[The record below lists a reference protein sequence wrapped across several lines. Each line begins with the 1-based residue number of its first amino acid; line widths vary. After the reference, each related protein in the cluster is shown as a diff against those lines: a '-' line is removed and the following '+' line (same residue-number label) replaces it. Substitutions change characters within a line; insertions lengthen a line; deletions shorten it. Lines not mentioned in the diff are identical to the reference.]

1 MSLCPNKSSREWK
14 DLSAG
19 LTEKLAGKSAK
30 EIDAVA
36 HVAFILKGDGT
47 IPAIDE
53 AVVLLTKNGKKQFTE
68 TVKTASKAFK
78 LGAEEARKEAF
89 LAGQMRQGRDMAPKI
104 RALEERLAEGK
115 ITEAEYKERI
125 KELEYEGRFKEAEAK
140 LAAEIEGK
148 KAGRKEGVKEQT
160 AFQKEF
166 AKRISDFIKASEK
179 LRGVLSPKQVES
191 VVRKAA
197 SVGTSDKALS
207 KFTQYFEKI
216 VSNANYDKD
225 LSTGVSL
232 QKKLV
237 KPFAEAAA
245 LVKRMKN
252 LPLEYLS
259 AENLTKFNELASAYV
274 ASTLAPTSTN
284 YRAFDVAAT
293 EKLFKPIE
301 DAVNDAITADVE
313 AAYGVLGLTNEEALV
328 LDEFMSSEDMDM
340 FVKNLAEAKKKAL
353 RTNLEKVADYSLLG
367 LKEKLDSG
375 SEEVTVNSI
384 DEVPKQYRD
393 SVVVNS
399 ASEATVGKK
408 IIGLPIGK
416 ETKVP
421 LGKVSYTYTIPGQE
435 SIRLQEEYG
444 KDFVEKLRRISEVNP
459 ATITDNNQ
467 LAELIKTVDN
477 VIVNNS
483 NANVGNVLAI
493 VQAIENSKNLVKATN
508 PVIKFIAG
516 NFAKLYYDTPIVL
529 QRIFGST
536 GVEASVIRLTEMDAV
551 VLASTS
557 SEKDVLGLVEKYKAF
572 RKKIKLDNSA
582 EADVTMGVYADL
594 INVKKGSE
602 DDDFLNNKAQLEQ
615 SIDESNKSTDPED
628 KYIGGLLKFLYDSS
642 VKESNTLAD
651 FKKRYSEMHPKEVE
665 AVTWMGDNAW
675 KEKKYANEFKR
686 HAEEDLN
693 ETFDADERENYYPRS
708 YKRVKKGG
716 EEFDI
721 TENIFTNVTLKPKE
735 TGRSKERK
743 LINTLPKNK
752 VVDYRFEYNTFKTLQ
767 EQLFTSRSHLA
778 AKTFHYMSRN
788 DAEMEKAFGGNDN
801 QATFVNTYRNQYQ
814 LFRYGKTITD
824 NVFKST
830 FFAASRIA
838 KDLGSSIVLGS
849 SGQVLK
855 QATPLVL
862 AMVKNIKYTSQVLA
876 NNVSP
881 NIELFNLAPVGAAGI
896 QMGAAGRSE
905 GVEALMYSKTQRGAK
920 KVVSKITD
928 FTAKIRELSLTPL
941 TNTDVY
947 IRKKT
952 FAAYYLQYM
961 NEVAKVKTSAKDLE
975 TEHKRM
981 NEDRR
986 MALAYAQQSIDKT
999 QATTVKELQ
1008 SELKRND
1015 NGNFVSELAKN
1026 IVLPFNNFS
1035 SNTKARTIDDMQK
1048 IIYGNKLQKSEAAL
1062 DLTGSI
1068 LEMAS
1073 FQAVNIY
1080 IIAGIYRFGIKEV
1093 LEKAFDIEDDEEFYD
1108 TMSNSFKKF
1117 YTGVIKDFITGGL
1130 GTGTEE
1136 SGIKVLNRAAYMIAK
1151 LSGNA
1156 GDKSLAEW
1164 LSGEPTFQPTY
1175 KPKTDDGY
1183 SFLDFIGAY
1192 AIPIETIEKSAEDI
1206 SAAVSGTAMAPK
1218 SFELRKTKKRGE
1230 VYNLNITT
1238 NEVDLTEE
1246 QRRFFLFMGIAN
1258 GISGLT
1264 GLQDA
1269 EIIRA
1274 GERLKANIKKEE
1286 RKIQYPMRKSAP
1298 KIKGGI
1304 KTPKAGTGGL
1314 KTGR

>member
-1 MSLCPNKSSREWK
+1 MSLCPNKSSKEWK

-36 HVAFILKGDGT
+36 HVAYILKGDGS
-47 IPAIDE
+47 IPAVDE

-104 RALEERLAEGK
+104 RALEEKLAEGK

-148 KAGRKEGVKEQT
+148 KTGRKEGVKEQT

-166 AKRISDFIKASEK
+166 SKRISDFIKTSEK

-197 SVGTSDKALS
+197 SVGTSDKAMM
-207 KFTQYFEKI
+207 KFTQYFEKV

-225 LSTGVSL
+225 LSTGISL

-259 AENLTKFNELASAYV
+259 AEDLTKFNELASSYV
-274 ASTLAPTSTN
+274 ASTVAPTSSG

-313 AAYGVLGLTNEEALV
+313 AAYGVIGLTNEEALV

-340 FVKNLAEAKKKAL
+340 FLKNLAEAKKKAL

-399 ASEATVGKK
+399 AGEATVGKK

-493 VQAIENSKNLVKATN
+493 VLATENTPKLEKATN
-508 PVIKFIAG
+508 PVTKFLVGAIAK
-516 NFAKLYYDTPIVL
+516 FYYDTPIVL
-529 QRIFGST
+529 QRMFGNT
-536 GVEASVIRLTEMDAV
+536 TIEAAIRRLTGLDAV
-551 VLASTS
+551 ITASTDA
-557 SEKDVLGLVEKYKAF
+557 ERIVIDKVKEYQKF
-572 RKKIKLDNSA
+572 RKEIGLDNSA
-582 EADVTMGVYADL
+582 ETDITVGVYADL
-594 INVKKGSE
+594 INVKNGSE
-602 DDDFLNNKAQLEQ
+602 DADFLNNKAQLEQ
-615 SIDESNKSTDPED
+615 SIDAYNSSSDPED
-628 KYIGGLLKFLYDSS
+628 QYIGKLLQFLYDSS

-651 FKKRYSEMHPKEVE
+651 FKKNYSFMHPKEVKAAE
-665 AVTWMGDNAW
+665 WVNKNIW
-675 KEKKYANEFKR
+675 KENEAEFKR

-693 ETFDADERENYYPRS
+693 ETFDAAERENYQPRR
-708 YKRVKKGG
+708 YKRVSK
-716 EEFDI
+716 ESEQFDPNE
-721 TENIFTNVTLKPKE
+721 TIFKNSSLKPKE

-743 LINTLPKNK
+743 LINTIPDNK
-752 VVDYRFEYNTFKTLQ
+752 AVEYRFEFNTFKTYQ
-767 EQLFTSRSHLA
+767 EQLFTSKSHLG
-778 AKTFHYMSRN
+778 AKTFHYISKN
-788 DAEMEKAFGGNDN
+788 KDAMQKIFGGKANSDFF
-801 QATFVNTYRNQYQ
+801 AESYKKQYEQ
-814 LFRYGKTITD
+814 MRYGKKQVD
-824 NVFKST
+824 ELFKSVIMSAT
-830 FFAASRIA
+830 RIL
-838 KDLGSSIVLGS
+838 KDLGSAIALGRPTQAIS
-849 SGQVLK
+849 
-855 QATPLVL
+855 QATPLAL
-862 AMVKNIKYTSQVLA
+862 AAVKNPKYMFEVISSKV
-876 NNVSP
+876 P
-881 NIELFNLAPVGAAGI
+881 NDIELFNLAPIGSRGI
-896 QMGAAGRSE
+896 EMGAAGRAE
-905 GVEALMYSKTQRGAK
+905 EAEALTYSKTQRGAK
-920 KVVSKITD
+920 KVLSTISDVTS
-928 FTAKIRELSLTPL
+928 KIRELSLTAL
-941 TNTDVY
+941 TKTDVY
-947 IRKKT
+947 VAKKS
-952 FAAYYLQYM
+952 FAGYYLKYM
-961 NEVAKVKTSAKDLE
+961 NDVAKIPTTAKDLE
-975 TEHKRM
+975 TEHQRM
-981 NEDRR
+981 NEDRQ
-986 MALAYAQQSIDKT
+986 MALSYAQQSVDKT
-999 QATTVKELQ
+999 QGVSTRILQ
-1008 SELKRND
+1008 SEFKKNQS
-1015 NGNFVSELAKN
+1015 GSSWGEIIKN
-1026 IVLPFNNFS
+1026 IIMPFNNFS
-1035 SNTKARTIDDMQK
+1035 SNTKARTIEDGAK
-1048 IIYGNKLQKSEAAL
+1048 IIYGNNAQKAEAAR
-1062 DLTGSI
+1062 DLAGTV
-1068 LEMAS
+1068 LETAAY
-1073 FQAVNIY
+1073 QAINVFLVS
-1080 IIAGIYRFGIKEV
+1080 GIYRFGIKEV
-1093 LEKAFDIEDDEEFYD
+1093 LKKAFDIEDDEEFYD
-1108 TMSNSFKKF
+1108 TMSGSFRKY
-1117 YTGVIKDFITGGL
+1117 YTYVLRDLTVSGVGPTVEAAGVY
-1130 GTGTEE
+1130 
-1136 SGIKVLNRAAYMIAK
+1136 VLNRIAYLFSEDAFSDTGK
-1151 LSGNA
+1151 
-1156 GDKSLAEW
+1156 DFFEW
-1164 LSGEPTFQPTY
+1164 LKDEPTFQPSY
-1175 KPKTDDGY
+1175 KPKNTSEFAFYDGLGVY
-1183 SFLDFIGAY
+1183 GIPFETFQKSISDASY
-1192 AIPIETIEKSAEDI
+1192 AIKGKAEIPTFMGKSKEIE
-1206 SAAVSGTAMAPK
+1206 
-1218 SFELRKTKKRGE
+1218 LTK
-1230 VYNLNITT
+1230 
-1238 NEVDLTEE
+1238 E
-1246 QRRFFLFMGIAN
+1246 QQRFFLFMGIAN
-1258 GISGLT
+1258 GISALSGF
-1264 GLQDA
+1264 QDA
-1269 EIIRA
+1269 DIMRA
-1274 GERLKANIKKEE
+1274 GERLKSNIKRGE
-1286 RKIQYPMRKSAP
+1286 RIRQFPQKRSAP

>member
-1 MSLCPNKSSREWK
+1 MSLCPNKSSKEWK

-19 LTEKLAGKSAK
+19 LTERLAGKSAK

-36 HVAFILKGDGT
+36 HVAYILKGDGS
-47 IPAIDE
+47 IPAVDE

-104 RALEERLAEGK
+104 RALEEKLAEGK

-166 AKRISDFIKASEK
+166 SKRISDFIKTSEK

-197 SVGTSDKALS
+197 SVGTSDKAMM
-207 KFTQYFEKI
+207 KFTQYFEKV

-225 LSTGVSL
+225 LSTGISL

-259 AENLTKFNELASAYV
+259 AEELTRFNELASAYV
-274 ASTLAPTSTN
+274 ASTVAPTSSG
-284 YRAFDVAAT
+284 YRAFDVSAT

-313 AAYGVLGLTNEEALV
+313 AAYGVIGLTNEEALV

-340 FVKNLAEAKKKAL
+340 FLKNLAEAKKKTL

-367 LKEKLDSG
+367 LKEKLDAS
-375 SEEVTVNSI
+375 
-384 DEVPKQYRD
+384 
-393 SVVVNS
+393 S
-399 ASEATVGKK
+399 AE
-408 IIGLPIGK
+408 L
-416 ETKVP
+416 E
-421 LGKVSYTYTIPGQE
+421 Q
-435 SIRLQEEYG
+435 EYG

-459 ATITDNNQ
+459 ATIADNNQ

-483 NANVGNVLAI
+483 NANVGNALAI
-493 VQAIENSKNLVKATN
+493 VQASVNIKKLEIATSR
-508 PVIKFIAG
+508 VIKFVAG
-516 NFAKLYYDTPIVL
+516 GVAKFYYDTPIVL
-529 QRIFGST
+529 QRIFGNT
-536 GVEASVIRLTEMDAV
+536 EVESEVIRLTEKDAV
-551 VLASTS
+551 ILASTS
-557 SEKDVLGLVEKYKAF
+557 AEKDVLKLADDYKKF
-572 RKKIKLDNSA
+572 RKKIGLDNSA
-582 EADVTMGVYADL
+582 ETDITIGVYADL
-594 INVKKGSE
+594 INVKTGSE
-602 DDDFLNNKAQLEQ
+602 DYDFLNNKAQLEQ
-615 SIDESNKSTDPED
+615 SIEESIKGADPED
-628 KYIGGLLKFLYDSS
+628 KYIGELAKFIYDSS

-651 FKKRYSEMHPKEVE
+651 FKKKYSAMHSKEVKAAE
-665 AVTWMGDNAW
+665 WGTENIWN
-675 KEKKYANEFKR
+675 KYGSEFKA

-693 ETFDADERENYYPRS
+693 ETFDADGRKNYFPRS

-721 TENIFTNVTLKPKE
+721 NESIFINNTLKPKE

-788 DAEMEKAFGGNDN
+788 DAAMEKSFGGNEN
-801 QATFVNTYRNQYQ
+801 QATYVNTYKKQYD
-814 LFRYGKTITD
+814 LFRFGKKVTD
-824 NVFKST
+824 EVFKST
-830 FFAASRIA
+830 FFAATRIA
-838 KDLGSSIVLGS
+838 KDLGSSIVLGTPA
-849 SGQVLK
+849 QVVK

-862 AMVKNIKYTSQVLA
+862 AIVRNRKYTVEVLSS
-876 NNVSP
+876 NVSP
-881 NIELFNLAPVGAAGI
+881 NIKLFDLAPVGAAGI

-905 GVEALMYSKTQRGAK
+905 GVEALAYSKTKRGAK
-920 KVVSKITD
+920 KLISNITD
-928 FTAKIRELSLTPL
+928 ITGKIRELTLTPL

-947 IRKKT
+947 VRKKT
-952 FAAYYLQYM
+952 FAAYYLKYM
-961 NEVAKVKTSAKDLE
+961 NDVAKIKTSAKDLE
-975 TEHKRM
+975 TEHERI

-1008 SELKRND
+1008 SEFKRND
-1015 NGNFVSELAKN
+1015 NADFVRELVKN
-1026 IVLPFNNFS
+1026 WIFPFNNFS
-1035 SNTKARTIDDMQK
+1035 SNTKARTTDDMQK
-1048 IIYGNKLQKSEAAL
+1048 IIYGNDLQKSEAKK
-1062 DLTGSI
+1062 DLNGSI
-1068 LEMAS
+1068 LEMAAY
-1073 FQAVNIY
+1073 QAVNVFIV
-1080 IIAGIYRFGIKEV
+1080 AGIYRFGAKEI
-1093 LEKAFDIEDDEEFYD
+1093 LKNIFDIEDDEEFFE
-1108 TMSNSFKKF
+1108 SFSKSFKKW
-1117 YTGVIKDFITGGL
+1117 YTLVVKDFTTGGL

-1136 SGIKVLNRAAYMIAK
+1136 SGMKVLNRSTYFVLKAFGATEKDYFT
-1151 LSGNA
+1151 
-1156 GDKSLAEW
+1156 W
-1164 LSGEPTFQPTY
+1164 LKDEPTFQPTY
-1175 KPKTDDGY
+1175 KPPTDDGFG
-1183 SFLDFIGAY
+1183 FLDFIGAY
-1192 AIPIETIEKSAEDI
+1192 GIPFETIGASVEDI
-1206 SAAVSGTAMAPK
+1206 SAGVTGVAKATRTIETRK
-1218 SFELRKTKKRGE
+1218 SKVKQEG
-1230 VYNLNITT
+1230 YNLNITT
-1238 NEVDLTEE
+1238 NDVDLTKE

-1269 EIIRA
+1269 EIMRA
-1274 GERLKANIKKEE
+1274 GERLKSSIKREE
-1286 RKIQYPMRKSAP
+1286 RMRQYPKRRSSGGGA
-1298 KIKGGI
+1298 KGGI

>member
-1 MSLCPNKSSREWK
+1 MSLCPNKSSKEWK

-47 IPAIDE
+47 IPAVDE
-53 AVVLLTKNGKKQFTE
+53 AVVLLTKNGKKQFTQ

-104 RALEERLAEGK
+104 RALEEKLAEGK

-166 AKRISDFIKASEK
+166 AKRISDFIKTSEK

-225 LSTGVSL
+225 LSTGISL

-259 AENLTKFNELASAYV
+259 AEELTKFNELASAYV
-274 ASTLAPTSTN
+274 ASTVAPTSSG

-313 AAYGVLGLTNEEALV
+313 AAYGVIGLTNEEALV

-340 FVKNLAEAKKKAL
+340 FLKNLAEAKKKTL

-367 LKEKLDSG
+367 LKEKLDAS
-375 SEEVTVNSI
+375 
-384 DEVPKQYRD
+384 
-393 SVVVNS
+393 S
-399 ASEATVGKK
+399 AE
-408 IIGLPIGK
+408 L
-416 ETKVP
+416 E
-421 LGKVSYTYTIPGQE
+421 Q
-435 SIRLQEEYG
+435 EYG

-493 VQAIENSKNLVKATN
+493 VQAVDNTKKLVKATN
-508 PVIKFIAG
+508 PVTKFIVG
-516 NFAKLYYDTPIVL
+516 GIAKAYYDTPIIL
-529 QRIFGST
+529 QRIFGNTVIES
-536 GVEASVIRLTEMDAV
+536 SVIRLTEMDAV
-551 VLASTS
+551 VTASTS
-557 SEKDVLGLVEKYKAF
+557 SEKDTLALAEEYKKF
-572 RKKIKLDNSA
+572 RKKIGLDNSA
-582 EADVTMGVYADL
+582 ETDITINVYADL
-594 INVKKGSE
+594 INVKNSSE
-602 DDDFLNNKAQLEQ
+602 DSDFLNNKAQLEQ
-615 SIDESNKSTDPED
+615 SIDEYNKSSDAED
-628 KYIGGLLKFLYDSS
+628 QYIGNLLQFLYDSS
-642 VKESNTLAD
+642 VKESNTLD
-651 FKKRYSEMHPKEVE
+651 NFKKNYSFMHPKEVQASE
-665 AVTWMGDNAW
+665 WVGKNVWNRYA
-675 KEKKYANEFKR
+675 KELKR
-686 HAEEDLN
+686 NAEENLN
-693 ETFDADERENYYPRS
+693 ETFDADERKNYFPRN
-708 YKRVKKGG
+708 YKNVKKGVQ
-716 EEFDI
+716 EFDPSE
-721 TENIFTNVTLKPKE
+721 TIFSNNTLKPKE

-752 VVDYRFEYNTFKTLQ
+752 AVDYRFEYNTFRTLQ
-767 EQLFTSRSHLA
+767 EELFTSRSHLA

-788 DAEMEKAFGGNDN
+788 EEEMAKAFGGDDN
-801 QATFVNTYRNQYQ
+801 QSTFVNTYKKQYN
-814 LFRYGKTITD
+814 LFRYGKTVTD
-824 NVFKST
+824 EFFKST
-830 FFAASRIA
+830 FISASRIA
-838 KDLGSSIVLGS
+838 KDLGSSIVLGTPA
-849 SGQVLK
+849 QILK
-855 QATPLVL
+855 QATPLAL
-862 AMVKNIKYTSQVLA
+862 AITKNPKYTLQVLSG
-876 NNVSP
+876 NVSP
-881 NIELFNLAPVGAAGI
+881 NIKLYELSPIGAAGL

-905 GVEALMYSKTQRGAK
+905 GVEALMYSKTKRGAK
-920 KVVSKITD
+920 KVISNISD
-928 FTAKIRELSLTPL
+928 FTSKIREFTLTPL

-952 FAAYYLQYM
+952 FAAYYLEYM
-961 NEVAKVKTSAKDLE
+961 NDVAKVKTSAKDLE
-975 TEHKRM
+975 TEHERM
-981 NEDRR
+981 DENRR

-1015 NGNFVSELAKN
+1015 NGSAVGEIAKN
-1026 IVLPFNNFS
+1026 MFLPFNNFS
-1035 SNTKARTIDDMQK
+1035 SNTKARTVDDMQK
-1048 IIYGNKLQKSEAAL
+1048 IIYGNRMQKSEAAI
-1062 DLTGSI
+1062 DLAGSI
-1068 LEMAS
+1068 LEMAA
-1073 FQAVNIY
+1073 FQAINVFV
-1080 IIAGIYRFGIKEV
+1080 IAGIYRYGIKEV
-1093 LEKAFDIEDDEEFYD
+1093 LKSAFDIEDDEEFFENLSD
-1108 TMSNSFKKF
+1108 SAKKW
-1117 YTGVIKDFITGGL
+1117 YTLVIKDFVTGGL

-1136 SGIKVLNRAAYMIAK
+1136 SGIKLLNKSAYFVLNAFDAAD
-1151 LSGNA
+1151 
-1156 GDKSLAEW
+1156 DKSYEEW
-1164 LSGEPTFQPTY
+1164 LKGEPTFQPTY
-1175 KPKTDDGY
+1175 KPLTEPGLSY
-1183 SFLDFIGAY
+1183 LDFIGAY
-1192 AIPIETIEKSAEDI
+1192 GIPFETIGKSVEDI
-1206 SAAVSGTAMAPK
+1206 TSGVKGVSEATK
-1218 SFELRKTKKRGE
+1218 SIESRTEKGRKKG
-1230 VYNLNITT
+1230 YNLNIST
-1238 NEVDLTEE
+1238 NEVDLTDE

-1269 EIIRA
+1269 EIMRA
-1274 GERLKANIKKEE
+1274 GERLKSSIKREE
-1286 RKIQYPMRKSAP
+1286 RMRQYPKKRSSGVRKQ
-1298 KIKGGI
+1298 GGI